1 MTSQRYNQLL
11 EKRAQLQLHIRFN
24 EFVKEC
30 ISPFVTILEE
40 LRRLGIA
47 YRVVELR
54 YGALEFRPL
63 FATLFQTEAFVR
75 NGFSEQNLI
84 LDNDDTTIAKLVT
97 KYPTTHSSRYFPNL
111 PVIDV
116 HVEDPKTVL
125 QNAIKDYQLSQSE
138 VYICWI
144 LYPFVL
150 EVTLDDLAHKATKEL
165 FDSWH
170 EDVVIFPKDYRWVLV
185 FHSFESEWLFG
196 S

>member
-1 MTSQRYNQLL
+1 MNPEHHQQLL

-30 ISPFVTILEE
+30 ISPFVEILEA
-40 LRRLGIA
+40 LHRLGIA
-47 YRVVELR
+47 YCVVELR
-54 YGALEFRPL
+54 YSALEFRPL
-63 FATLFQTEAFVR
+63 FVTLFQTEAFVR

-84 LDNDDTTIAKLVT
+84 LDHDDTTIAKLVT

-111 PVIDV
+111 PIINVQ
-116 HVEDPKTVL
+116 VEDPKTVL
-125 QNAIKDYQLSQSE
+125 QNAIKDYQLSQSQ
-138 VYICWI
+138 VYICWM

-150 EVTLDDLAHKATKEL
+150 EVSLEDLAHKATEEL

-170 EDVVIFPKDYRWVLV
+170 EDVIIFPKDYSWVLV
-185 FHSFESEWLFG
+185 YHSFESEWLFG